1 MKISVS
7 GLFFL
12 MFALLLPSSLKAQYP
27 PPAGKPGTTAMHLD
41 SSAFIGWAS
50 SCSINRGYINMVDTT
65 VLYNGVNKAAYGS
78 YLYASGPA
86 DGLVVSLG
94 DRGSALLTFDIA
106 IVNKMGPDFAIFENS
121 FGDSFLELAFVEVSS
136 DSSRFVRFPSVSLT
150 SEIIQVETF
159 DTIDATKINNL
170 AGKYRL
176 NYGTPFDLDD
186 IMDSTGIDLSNITQI
201 RLIDVGG
208 CIKNTFAT
216 YDSQGHK
223 INDPWPTPFDTGGF
237 DLDAIGVIHN
247 KAEGVPGPSR
257 LNAIRIYPNPVA
269 DKLTFISP
277 VSTGMTLK
285 INDISGKSVITTEI
299 TGKEVVDLS
308 QLAPGIYF
316 AICILKDGT
325 AITRKIIKL

>member
-1 MKISVS
+1 
-7 GLFFL
+7 
-12 MFALLLPSSLKAQYP
+12 
-27 PPAGKPGTTAMHLD
+27 MHMD

-50 SCSINRGYINMVDTT
+50 SCSIQRGYINMVDTT
-65 VLYNGVNKAAYGS
+65 MLYNGVNKAAYGS

-94 DRGSALLTFDIA
+94 DHGTALLTFDIA

-150 SEIIQVETF
+150 SETFQVETF

-176 NYGTPFDLDD
+176 NYGTPFDLND
-186 IMDSTGIDLSNITQI
+186 IIDSTGIDLSNITQI
-201 RLIDVGG
+201 RIIDVGG
-208 CIKNTFAT
+208 CIKNTFT
-216 YDSQGHK
+216 TFDSQGHK
-223 INDPWPTPFDTGGF
+223 INDPFPTPFDTGGF
-237 DLDAIGVIHN
+237 DLDAVGVIHN
-247 KAEGVPGPSR
+247 IAESVSAQSP
-257 LNAIRIYPNPVA
+257 LNTIRIYPNPVT
-269 DKLTFISP
+269 DKLNIISP
-277 VSTGMTLK
+277 VSTGIKLK

-299 TGKEVVDLS
+299 TGKEMVDLS
-308 QLAPGIYF
+308 QLVPGIYF

-325 AITRKIIKL
+325 SITRKIIKL